1 MGPRRP
7 TSPRRPYALLSY
19 GRGIVAFAASIIV
32 LTWCAAIYV
41 SDREIDND
49 TDNAFSQASNLS
61 RLYAD
66 TMSRSLGATDQYVR
80 RIRKLMQEPGF
91 DLYAWARSSD
101 FDAAAGDILQIGVT
115 DADGRVIASTIGPGP
130 FDVNI
135 SDREDFRNQKAADRD
150 EVMVSD
156 PQHGALTNTT
166 IVKITRRIQRPDGS
180 FGGIV
185 MASIAPEALTKVFRQ
200 VDLGPTGAAMVTGAG
215 DRILARS
222 PAEGIGEVA
231 GSKSVKGEPGPC
243 YTRSSR
249 IDANVRHT
257 CFSQVAGMPLVVGVG
272 VGTKDILALSQVTRS
287 NYRIAATLLS
297 FAVASAAFLLIR
309 DERRKLV
316 AAEAVERGKIELEVK
331 SELLEATLEG
341 VGQGV
346 ALYDTGGKLVHA
358 NKLAAGWLGFRGPDD
373 AVGRT
378 FEESLRRQIANGEF
392 GNSVDPDRLYDD
404 LIGRCGR
411 DERGPSVCIMRR
423 TDGTSLQVKTIAAAK
438 GRVVRVY
445 SDVTDS
451 LSAEAALEEKTLF
464 LETVLESTGEGI
476 LVFDKEQKLR
486 LVNKRAAALARL
498 PPEAIVGL
506 EVGDFI
512 AMTLEDTGGDTSR
525 SRVEAILDRF
535 LGGRGIE
542 EGVRRHEL
550 ANDLVLEI
558 RTNSLGEDGWVMVTS
573 DVTAAHRNAAAL
585 QASEAVLK
593 EKSTALEITLDNI
606 DQGILTIDSNGR
618 VAVANKR
625 LPDLLA
631 VPAGLLRRGAP
642 ILRAIEH
649 RVAAGGYPEGF
660 DAAYHDRLL
669 ADWPSEAAQI
679 VRQSRTPDGRH
690 IEEVLRPV
698 TGGGIVMTARDV
710 TRQRAAEAGLE
721 AAKEAAEAGNRAK
734 STFVATMSH
743 EIRTPLNG
751 VIGMSE
757 VLSGTA
763 LDDRQRECLATIRE
777 CGDALLSIVADILD
791 FSKLE
796 AGRTEFAN
804 RPFDAAAGARSVVDI
819 VAGTAARNRLTV
831 HLDVTDDVPSRVL
844 TDGSRVRQVLLNLA
858 GNAVKFTGAGGS
870 VRLRLSTEGTEAGLR
885 LRYEVEDTGLSI
897 AEDQI
902 PLLFREFS
910 QLGSGLLAGQGGTGL
925 GLAISKRIV
934 EGLGGAISYEPV
946 QGGGNLF
953 WFEIPCTA
961 TSEDVDHGERS
972 TRVGHVPL
980 RVLLA
985 EDNKIN
991 LDVAIAFLQS
1001 AGHTVAV
1008 AQDGVAALEMATTT
1022 NPDVVLM
1029 DVQLPLMDG
1038 PEVARAIRKL
1048 EGRASQLPIVA
1059 ITADASETCRTMC
1072 FEAGMDAFITKPFSA
1087 DGLLGSVSAVAW
1099 QRRSFRHAPPE
1110 MDVARV
1116 DALCRS
1122 IGIQTTLRLAEEFE
1136 LEGVACCAHISGGL
1150 KPEAAARE
1158 LHNLKGSAKAL
1169 GMTAVVSILESL
1181 EQQAAAGSH
1190 LSTAE
1195 LASAMRSSIAALRTH
1210 CPAVPHD
1217 KVA

>member
-1 MGPRRP
+1 MGLRSP
-7 TSPRRPYALLSY
+7 TSSRRPYALLSY
-19 GRGIVAFAASIIV
+19 GRGIVAFAASIVV
-32 LTWCAAIYV
+32 LTWFAAIYV
-41 SDREIDND
+41 SDREVEND
-49 TDNAFSQASNLS
+49 TENAFSQASNLS

-66 TMSRSLGATDQYVR
+66 TMSRSLGATDQYVK
-80 RIRKLMQEPGF
+80 RIRRLMEDPGF
-91 DLYAWARSSD
+91 DLYAWARNSD

-115 DADGRVIASTIGPGP
+115 DAEGRVIASTMGPGP
-130 FDVNI
+130 FHVNI
-135 SDREDFRNQKAADRD
+135 SDREDFQNQKSADRD
-150 EVMVSD
+150 DVMISD
-156 PQHGALTNTT
+156 PQYGALTDTT
-166 IVKITRRIQRPDGS
+166 VVKISRRIRRPDGS

-185 MASIAPEALTKVFRQ
+185 MASIAPETLTKVFQQ

-222 PAEGIGEVA
+222 PSAGIGEVA
-231 GSKSVKGEPGPC
+231 GSKSVNGEPGPC

-249 IDANVRHT
+249 IDANMRHT
-257 CFSQVAGMPLVVGVG
+257 CFSKVSGMPLVVGVG
-272 VGTKDILALSQVTRS
+272 VGTQDILALSRVTRR
-287 NYRIAATLLS
+287 NYQIAALLLS
-297 FAVASAAFLLIR
+297 LAIGGAAFLLIR
-309 DERRKLV
+309 DERRKLI
-316 AAEAVERGKIELEVK
+316 AAEAVERGSIELEAK

-346 ALYDTGGKLVHA
+346 ALYDVGGKLVHA
-358 NKLAAGWLGFRGPDD
+358 NKLAAGWLGFAGPAD

-378 FEESLRRQIANGEF
+378 FEDSLRRQIENGAFE
-392 GNSVDPDRLYDD
+392 STVEAARLYDD
-404 LIGRCGR
+404 PIRR
-411 DERGPSVCIMRR
+411 DERGPSVGTLRR
-423 TDGTSLQVKTIAAAK
+423 TDGTSLQIKTIAAAR
-438 GRVVRVY
+438 GRVVRVF

-451 LSAEAALEEKTLF
+451 LKAEAALEEKTLF

-506 EVGDFI
+506 AVGDFV

-535 LGGRGIE
+535 LGGHEIE

-550 ANDLVLEI
+550 ADDLVLEI

-585 QASEAVLK
+585 QASQAVLK
-593 EKSTALEITLDNI
+593 EKSAALEITLDNI
-606 DQGILTIDSNGR
+606 DQGILTIDSKGR

-631 VPAGLLRRGAP
+631 VPAGLFRHGAP
-642 ILRAIEH
+642 IVRAIEH
-649 RVAAGGYPEGF
+649 RVRTGGYPEGF
-660 DAAYHDRLL
+660 DVAYHDRLL
-669 ADWPSEAAQI
+669 AAWPHDATQI

-710 TRQRAAEAGLE
+710 TRQRAAEAALE

-757 VLSGTA
+757 VLSGTT

-777 CGDALLSIVADILD
+777 CGDALLSIVSDILD

-819 VAGTAARNRLTV
+819 VAGTAARNKLTV
-831 HLDVTDDVPSRVL
+831 AFDLTDDVPSRVL

-858 GNAVKFTGAGGS
+858 GNAVKFTGPGGS
-870 VRLRLSTEGTEAGLR
+870 VRLRLSAEGTGAGLR
-885 LRYEVEDTGLSI
+885 LRYEVEDTGATI
-897 AEDQI
+897 AEDKI

-934 EGLGGAISYEPV
+934 EGLGGVISYASVP
-946 QGGGNLF
+946 GGGNLF

-961 TSEDVDHGERS
+961 TTEDVDHGERS

-1001 AGHTVAV
+1001 AGHTVSV
-1008 AQDGVAALEMATTT
+1008 AQDGLAALEMASTT

-1038 PEVARAIRKL
+1038 PEVAREIRKL
-1048 EGRASQLPIVA
+1048 EGRASRIPIVA

-1087 DGLLGSVSAVAW
+1087 DGLLGAVSAVAW

-1110 MDVARV
+1110 MDVQRV
-1116 DALCRS
+1116 DSLCRS
-1122 IGIQTTLRLAEEFE
+1122 IGVQTTLRLAEEFE
-1136 LEGVACCAHISGGL
+1136 TEGRACCARLSGGIQA
-1150 KPEAAARE
+1150 EAAARE

-1169 GMTAVVSILESL
+1169 GMTAVVSILEGL
-1181 EQQAAAGSH
+1181 EQQAAEGAH
-1190 LSTAE
+1190 LPTAE
-1195 LASAMRSSIAALRTH
+1195 LATAMRSSIAALRTH

>member
-1 MGPRRP
+1 MGLRRP
-7 TSPRRPYALLSY
+7 TSRRPYALLSY
-19 GRGIVAFAASIIV
+19 GRGIVAFAASIV
-32 LTWCAAIYV
+32 LMTWLGTYYV
-41 SDREIDND
+41 SEREVEND
-49 TDNAFSQASNLS
+49 TENAFSQASNLS

-66 TMSRSLGATDQYVR
+66 TISRSLGSTDQYVR
-80 RIRKLMQEPGF
+80 RIRKLMEEPGF
-91 DLYAWARSSD
+91 DLYAWARNSD
-101 FDAAAGDILQIGVT
+101 FDAASGDIVQVGVT
-115 DADGRVIASTIGPGP
+115 DSAGRVVASTMAPGP
-130 FDVNI
+130 FTMDI
-135 SDREDFRNQKAADRD
+135 AGRPDFQAQKAADAD
-150 EVMVSD
+150 EVMISD
-156 PQHGALTNTT
+156 PEYGVISKRTV
-166 IVKITRRIQRPDGS
+166 VKISRRIQRADGS

-185 MASIAPEALTKVFRQ
+185 MASVAPETLTKVFRQ
-200 VDLGPTGAAMVTGAG
+200 VDLGPTGAAMVTGPG

-222 PAEGIGEVA
+222 PSLGIGEVA
-231 GSKSVKGEPGPC
+231 GSKAVNGESGPC

-257 CFSQVAGMPLVVGVG
+257 CFSQVGGMPLVVGVG
-272 VGTKDILALSQVTRS
+272 VGTRDILALSEVTRR
-287 NYRIAATLLS
+287 NYRIAALLLS
-297 FAVASAAFLLIR
+297 IAVGSAAFLLIR

-316 AAEAVERGKIELEVK
+316 AAEAVERGNIELEAK
-331 SELLEATLEG
+331 SELLTATLEG

-346 ALYDTGGKLVHA
+346 ALYDVGGRLVHA
-358 NKLAAGWLGFRGPDD
+358 NNLAAGWLGFDSPED
-373 AVGRT
+373 AVGKT

-392 GNSVDPDRLYDD
+392 GRSLEPERVYED

-438 GRVVRVY
+438 GRIVRVY

-451 LSAEAALEEKTLF
+451 LKAEAALEEKTLF

-476 LVFDKEQKLR
+476 LVFDKEKKLR

-506 EVGDFI
+506 EIGDFV

-535 LGGRGIE
+535 LGGQEIPG
-542 EGVRRHEL
+542 GVRRHEL
-550 ANDLVLEI
+550 GDDLVLEI
-558 RTNSLGEDGWVMVTS
+558 RTNSLGEEGWVMITS
-573 DVTAAHRNAAAL
+573 DVTDAHRNAAAL
-585 QASEAVLK
+585 QANEAVLK
-593 EKSTALEITLDNI
+593 EKSAALEITLDNI
-606 DQGILTIDSNGR
+606 DQGILTIDSGGR

-625 LPDLLA
+625 LPELLA
-631 VPAGLLRRGAP
+631 VPATLLRPGAP
-642 ILRAIEH
+642 IMRAIEH
-649 RVAAGGYPEGF
+649 RVATGGYPEGF

-669 ADWPSEAAQI
+669 RDWPKDAIQI
-679 VRQSRTPDGRH
+679 VRQSRTPDHRD

-698 TGGGIVMTARDV
+698 AGGGIVMTARDV

-757 VLSGTA
+757 VLSGTS

-777 CGDALLSIVADILD
+777 CGDALLSIVSDILD
-791 FSKLE
+791 FSKME
-796 AGRTEFAN
+796 AGRTDFAS
-804 RPFDAAAGARSVVDI
+804 RPFDAVAGARSVVDI
-819 VAGTAARNRLTV
+819 VAGTAARNMLMV
-831 HLDVTDDVPSRVL
+831 QLKAVEGVPSRVM

-858 GNAVKFTGAGGS
+858 GNAVKFTGPGGAVL
-870 VRLRLSTEGTEAGLR
+870 VRVSAEGTGPDLR
-885 LRYEVEDTGLSI
+885 LRYEVEDTGASI
-897 AEDQI
+897 AEEKI

-934 EGLGGAISYEPV
+934 EGLGGLISYEAIP
-946 QGGGNLF
+946 GGGNRF
-953 WFEIPCTA
+953 WFEIPCTE

-972 TRVGHVPL
+972 SRIGHVPL

-991 LDVAIAFLQS
+991 LDVAIAFLEA
-1001 AGHTVAV
+1001 AGHTVSV
-1008 AQDGVAALEMATTT
+1008 AQDGAAALEMATTT

-1038 PEVARAIRKL
+1038 PEVARAIRRL
-1048 EGRASQLPIVA
+1048 EGRASELPIVA

-1072 FEAGMDAFITKPFSA
+1072 FDAGMDAFVTKPFSA
-1087 DGLLGSVSAVAW
+1087 DGLLGAVSSVAW
-1099 QRRSFRHAPPE
+1099 QRRSSRHAPSE
-1110 MDVARV
+1110 IDVARV
-1116 DALCRS
+1116 DSLCRS
-1122 IGIQTTLRLAEEFE
+1122 IGVQTTLRLADEFE
-1136 LEGVACCAHISGGL
+1136 AEGRSCCTRLAGGL
-1150 KPEAAARE
+1150 GAEAAARE

-1169 GMTAVVSILESL
+1169 GMTAVVSILEGL
-1181 EQQAAAGSH
+1181 EQRTAVGA
-1190 LSTAE
+1190 LLPTAE
-1195 LASAMRSSIAALRTH
+1195 LSDVIRSSIAALRTH
-1210 CPAVPHD
+1210 CPAVPRD